1 MNNAFTTAGLRT
13 FHTEVRCGTKSTAT
27 SMYSTVTKSLC
38 NSLFQ
43 AWVGTKTCCGM
54 PSVDHTQ
61 VSIFQMLVLV
71 LAATSMCQQASS
83 DVNKVV
89 RKRGLLHYTGLAFT
103 PATNLGYPALSIHP
117 FPAYNTIAYRG
128 YGLRY
133 PFAPTLPAYY
143 PGFPIY
149 G

>member
-1 MNNAFTTAGLRT
+1 VCYQHDDFHVKYCCKASFQFTSLGIGRGHSQLP
-13 FHTEVRCGTKSTAT
+13 
-27 SMYSTVTKSLC
+27 MSTVDLMKV
-38 NSLFQ
+38 F
-43 AWVGTKTCCGM
+43 A
-54 PSVDHTQ
+54 
-61 VSIFQMLVLV
+61 FQMLVFV

-89 RKRGLLHYTGLAFT
+89 QKRGLLHYAGLAFT

-117 FPAYNTIAYRG
+117 FPAYTTIAYPG

-143 PGFPIY
+143 PGLPVY

>member
-1 MNNAFTTAGLRT
+1 VCYQLDSDFHVKYCCKVSLQFTFPSIGRGPNQLL
-13 FHTEVRCGTKSTAT
+13 
-27 SMYSTVTKSLC
+27 MSTVDLIQVFM
-38 NSLFQ
+38 FQ
-43 AWVGTKTCCGM
+43 V
-54 PSVDHTQ
+54 
-61 VSIFQMLVLV
+61 LVLV

-83 DVNKVV
+83 DANKVI

-103 PATNLGYPALSIHP
+103 PATNLGYPALGIHP
-117 FPAYNTIAYRG
+117 VPAYTTIAYPR

>member
-1 MNNAFTTAGLRT
+1 LQFTSLGIGQGHSQLL
-13 FHTEVRCGTKSTAT
+13 
-27 SMYSTVTKSLC
+27 MSTVDLIK
-38 NSLFQ
+38 
-43 AWVGTKTCCGM
+43 GIM
-54 PSVDHTQ
+54 
-61 VSIFQMLVLV
+61 FQMLVFV

-117 FPAYNTIAYRG
+117 FPAYTTIAYPG

-143 PGFPIY
+143 PGLPVY

>member
-1 MNNAFTTAGLRT
+1 MSYQLDRDFHVKHCCKASLQFTSLGIGRGHSQLLM
-13 FHTEVRCGTKSTAT
+13 STADI
-27 SMYSTVTKSLC
+27 K
-38 NSLFQ
+38 
-43 AWVGTKTCCGM
+43 GM
-54 PSVDHTQ
+54 M
-61 VSIFQMLVLV
+61 FQMLLFV
-71 LAATSMCQQASS
+71 LAAASMCQQASS

-117 FPAYNTIAYRG
+117 FPAYTTIAYPG

-143 PGFPIY
+143 PGLSVY